1 MLKETILLYLG
12 QMYIG
17 YTIKK
22 DEPDIIDTS
31 TLAQLNFYDHWE
43 RFNRI
48 TVMFIKIKISTS
60 IFGSY

>member
-1 MLKETILLYLG
+1 MLKERILLYLG